1 MEHIAFVIE
10 DNPDISNLFSRAL
23 VAAGFQVS
31 IIPDGK
37 EAILRLKEESPSLI
51 VLDMNMP
58 YIDGGTV
65 LTYIRATK
73 HLKEAKVIIATAD
86 SQMSDFHCHK
96 ADLCLQK
103 PVTFSQLRDFAERCK
118 SNPVASN

>member
-31 IIPDGK
+31 IISDGK

-65 LTYIRATK
+65 LAYIRATK
-73 HLKEAKVIIATAD
+73 HLKETKVIIATAD
-86 SQMSDFHCHK
+86 AQFGEIHHHK
-96 ADLCLQK
+96 ADLFLQK
-103 PVTFSQLRDFAERCK
+103 PITFSQMRDFAERCK
-118 SNPVASN
+118 SNTTASK